1 MAIGTPKETVTEDFR
16 GLLSTIPIR
25 GADTLGSTAPHR
37 NLACPAAHCHTC
49 RSCRH
54 WLEGLQALRRKM
66 VGKAKEWAMS
76 KHLIENMCWK
86 TVSIQRPF
94 KQETI
99 WEILTHLAAMSPRGA
114 VVWEARDC
122 KGKAAYFIGADKQY
136 ISKIEAVFHAHC
148 QVQFGEADAKS
159 RCPVAAAR
167 HLKTTNTRLSLN
179 TAITDAVIRA
189 GLAALVGNKSGTETV
204 LQVVL
209 GRGFSP
215 SSVPQDLSDPSADW
229 LNIILG
235 SVPKVTAEARK
246 GVKEK
251 ADQHGFQAAIRI
263 GVSDAKAVSQLRS
276 LVSALKVLES
286 AGVRIREEPENPS
299 HLNTAHVPWHFPL
312 QRVSVKEIANF
323 LLLPAGE
330 EELPGSAGLH
340 PKVLLTPSWYRPPT
354 AKSQDRTFGVS
365 LDAIQ
370 PKRLSLTPQDSL
382 EHLHIIGPTGSGKST
397 AMMSLILA
405 DIKAGRSILV
415 IDPKADLIIE
425 ILARIPEERADD
437 VVVLDPSSPCP
448 CGFNPLAFRHY
459 KNRTLIADA
468 ILSVLA
474 EVFRDSWGVRISD
487 ILSAALLTL
496 AEVEGSTLLWILP
509 LLTNDG
515 FRRKIVAQIKDQV
528 GLMPFWQEYEALS
541 PAMRQTWIAPVSNK
555 LRTFSTRPGLRNML
569 GQAHPKFDLSG
580 LFTERKIVLVPLNK
594 GQIGNEAARMIGS
607 LVIGLTW
614 VLALSRARVP
624 PERRSIVSIY
634 IDELQDYLSLPTDLN
649 DALAQARGLHVAMTL
664 AHQFRD
670 QLPPEIRA
678 GVDANCR
685 NKIVFN
691 LSSKD
696 AKDTAAM
703 APELSAEDF
712 MTLPRYSVYASFQ
725 AGGRNIGWVSGK
737 TLPPPPALRD
747 PAELYA
753 QSMATYGVPAEEVE
767 AEYLKLFTNPKAP
780 GDNSGDAPIGRR
792 KR

>member
-1 MAIGTPKETVTEDFR
+1 
-16 GLLSTIPIR
+16 
-25 GADTLGSTAPHR
+25 
-37 NLACPAAHCHTC
+37 
-49 RSCRH
+49 
-54 WLEGLQALRRKM
+54 
-66 VGKAKEWAMS
+66 MS
-76 KHLIENMCWK
+76 KHLIENMCWR
-86 TVSIQRPF
+86 TVSVQRPF

-99 WEILTHLAAMSPRGA
+99 WEILTHLAAVSPRGA
-114 VVWEARDC
+114 VVWEARGH
-122 KGKAAYFIGADKQY
+122 KGKVAYFIGTDKQY

-148 QVQFGEADAKS
+148 QVQFGETDAED
-159 RCPVAAAR
+159 RRPVAAAR
-167 HLKTTNTRLSLN
+167 QLKVTNPRLSLN
-179 TAITDAVIRA
+179 TTVTDAVIRA
-189 GLAALVGNKSGTETV
+189 GLAALAANDSATETV

-209 GRGFSP
+209 GRGFAPSP
-215 SSVPQDLSDPSADW
+215 IPPDMPDPSADW
-229 LNIILG
+229 LNILLG
-235 SVPKVTAEARK
+235 SVPKATAETRK
-246 GVKEK
+246 SVRAK

-263 GVSDAKAVSQLRS
+263 GVSDAKAIPQLRN

-286 AGVRIREEPENPS
+286 AGVRIRDESENSS

-312 QRVSVKEIANF
+312 QRISVKEIASF

-330 EELPGSAGLH
+330 EELPGSVGLH
-340 PKVLLTPSWYRPPT
+340 PKVLLTPNWYRSPT
-354 AKSQDRTFGVS
+354 AKSQDRTFGIS
-365 LDAIQ
+365 LDTLN
-370 PKRLSLTPQDSL
+370 PKKLSISPRDSL

-405 DIKAGRSILV
+405 DIKKAGRSVLV
-415 IDPKADLIIE
+415 VDPKADLITN
-425 ILARIPEERADD
+425 ILERIPEERADD
-437 VVVLDPSSPCP
+437 VVILDPSSPCP

-509 LLTNDG
+509 LLTNDS
-515 FRRKIVAQIKDQV
+515 FRRRIVAQIKNQV

-555 LRTFSTRPGLRNML
+555 LRAFSTRPGLRNML

-580 LFTERKIVLVPLNK
+580 LFTGRKIVLVPLNK
-594 GQIGNEAARMIGS
+594 GQIGNEAARLIGS
-607 LVIGLTW
+607 LVIGLAWT
-614 VLALSRARVP
+614 LALGRASVP

-685 NKIVFN
+685 NKIVFS
-691 LSSKD
+691 LSAKD
-696 AKDTAAM
+696 AKDMAAM
-703 APELSAEDF
+703 APELTSEDF
-712 MTLPRYSVYASFQ
+712 MALPRYSIYASFQ
-725 AGGRNIGWVSGK
+725 SGGKSIGWVSGK
-737 TLPPPPALRD
+737 TLPPTPVLRD
-747 PAELYA
+747 PAELYTR
-753 QSMATYGVPAEEVE
+753 SMFAYGVPAEEVE
-767 AEYLKLFTNPKAP
+767 AEYLRIFANHTVP
-780 GDNSGDAPIGRR
+780 GNDSGDTPIGRR